1 MQFKPAV
8 TALVS
13 AVALA
18 TLLSGCNKE
27 DQAAQQQQQQQAPQ
41 VGVVTLQ
48 PQAFTLTTELP
59 GRTNAYRIAEVR
71 PQVNGIILK
80 RLFKEGSE
88 VKQGQQLYQIDPAVY
103 EANLS
108 KAQADLQAT
117 RSLADRY
124 KQLIE
129 EQAVSR
135 QEYDDAN
142 AKRLQAE
149 ASLKSAQID
158 LRYTKVLAPISG
170 RIGRS
175 AVTEGA
181 LVNSGQTNAMA
192 TIQQLDPIYVDV
204 TQSTAELLKLRR
216 ELESGQLQRA
226 GDNAASVQLVL
237 EDGTLY
243 KQEGRL
249 EFSEVAV
256 DETTGSVTLRAI
268 FPNPDHTLLPGMFV
282 HARLKAGVNA
292 NAILAP
298 QQGVTRDLKGA
309 PTALVVNKDNKVEL
323 RQLKAS
329 RTVGSDWLIEE
340 GLNPGD
346 RLITE
351 GLQYVRPGAEV
362 KVSEATNVKK
372 PASAAQANTAKA
384 DAKAE

>member
-27 DQAAQQQQQQQAPQ
+27 EATAPAAQAPQ

-48 PQAFTLTTELP
+48 PQAFTLTSELP
-59 GRTNAYRIAEVR
+59 GRTSAYRVAEVR

-88 VKQGQQLYQIDPAVY
+88 VKAGQQLYQIDPAVY
-103 EANLS
+103 EASLAN
-108 KAQADLQAT
+108 AQANLQAT

-124 KQLIE
+124 KQLID

-142 AKRLQAE
+142 AKRLQAD

-158 LRYTKVLAPISG
+158 LRYTKVMAPISG

-175 AVTEGA
+175 SVTEGA
-181 LVNSGQTNAMA
+181 LVSNGQTNAMA

-204 TQSTAELLKLRR
+204 TQSSAELLKLRR
-216 ELESGQLQRA
+216 DLEGGQLQKA
-226 GDNAASVQLVL
+226 GENAAKVQLIL
-237 EDGTLY
+237 EDGSTFG
-243 KQEGRL
+243 QEGRL
-249 EFSEVAV
+249 EFSEVSV
-256 DETTGSVTLRAI
+256 DETTGSVTLRAV

-282 HARLKAGVNA
+282 HARLQAGVNA

-298 QQGVTRDLKGA
+298 QQGVTRDLKGT
-309 PTALVVNKDNKVEL
+309 PTAMVVNQENKVEL

-329 RTVGSDWLIEE
+329 RTLGSDWLIEE

-351 GLQYVRPGAEV
+351 GLQYVRPGVEV
-362 KVSEATNVKK
+362 KVSEATNIKK
-372 PASAAQANTAKA
+372 PANPTQAQAA
-384 DAKAE
+384 DAGAQGE